1 LSGSVQDRADPADRG
16 LASGP
21 RRRRPIHVVAG
32 VLTDGADRVLL
43 AQRPEG
49 KHLAG
54 GWEFPGGKLE
64 PGETRYEA
72 LVREFKEELG
82 VEVVTARP
90 LIRARHQ
97 YPTREILLDVWVVS
111 EYRGEPAGLDGQA
124 LRWCA
129 RADLP
134 AAKLLPADR
143 PIVTAL
149 RLPARLTQAWS
160 AQYGLGESAASPDSG
175 DERGAAGSAQL
186 HGVYWHRD
194 RQALAAVAPGTD
206 FLVLREPLDAA
217 ELTALCDAVQ
227 VPVYANGISL
237 QAAWSAGCIGVNEL
251 S

>member
-1 LSGSVQDRADPADRG
+1 MSGTVQDRADPKDRS

-21 RRRRPIHVVAG
+21 RRRSAIHVVAG
-32 VLTDGADRVLL
+32 VLTDAVDQVLL

-72 LVREFKEELG
+72 LGRELKEELG
-82 VEVVTARP
+82 IEMVAARP

-111 EYRGEPAGLDGQA
+111 EFRGEPASLDGQA

-149 RLPARLTQAWS
+149 RLPVRLTQAS
-160 AQYGLGESAASPDSG
+160 GAQYVLGEFGALPDRR
-175 DERGAAGSAQL
+175 DERGVAGSAQL
-186 HGVYWHRD
+186 HGVYWD
-194 RQALAAVAPGTD
+194 RKLPAAAGGVPGAD
-206 FLVLREPLDAA
+206 FLVLRERLDAA

-227 VPVYANGISL
+227 VPVYAHGISL
-237 QAAWSAGCIGVNEL
+237 QAAWNAGCIGVNEL

>member
-1 LSGSVQDRADPADRG
+1 LSGSVQDRADPANRG
-16 LASGP
+16 RATGA
-21 RRRRPIHVVAG
+21 RRRTIHVVAG
-32 VLTDGADRVLL
+32 VLIDAADRVLL

-72 LVREFKEELG
+72 LVRELKEELG
-82 VEVVTARP
+82 IEVLAAGP

-97 YPTREILLDVWVVS
+97 YPARDILLDVWVVT
-111 EYRGEPAGLDGQA
+111 EYRGEPEGLDGQA

-149 RLPARLTQAWS
+149 RLPQRLTR
-160 AQYGLGESAASPDSG
+160 AAAADYTIGDLAACPDSI
-175 DERGAAGSAQL
+175 EARGAAPAAQL
-186 HGVYWHRD
+186 HGLYCNGRTE
-194 RQALAAVAPGTD
+194 ALAAAAAGAD
-206 FLVLREPLDAA
+206 FLVLRKPLDAA
-217 ELTALCDAVQ
+217 ELGALCESVQIPVFACGFALDA
-227 VPVYANGISL
+227 ARN
-237 QAAWSAGCIGVNEL
+237 AGAVGVIEFAD
-251 S
+251 

>member
-1 LSGSVQDRADPADRG
+1 MSGSVQDRTDPANRG
-16 LASGP
+16 LAGGA

-64 PGETRYEA
+64 PGETRYAA
-72 LVREFKEELG
+72 LVRELKEELG
-82 VEVVTARP
+82 IEVVAARP

-134 AAKLLPADR
+134 AAQLLPADR

-149 RLPARLTQAWS
+149 RLPARLTQAS
-160 AQYGLGESAASPDSG
+160 AAQYLLGEFAASPDSS
-175 DERGAAGSAQL
+175 DERGALGSAQL
-186 HGVYWHRD
+186 HGVYWDRD
-194 RQALAAVAPGTD
+194 RQALADGAPGAD
-206 FLVLREPLDAA
+206 FLVLREPLEAA

-227 VPVYANGISL
+227 VPVYARGISL
-237 QAAWSAGCIGVNEL
+237 QAAWNAGCIGVNEL